1 MMCMLDDVA
10 YMDNEEE
17 RLEYV
22 LADHGRIWVG
32 SEWSNWGIP
41 WVFGQVLEKA
51 KKPLWPTAL
60 AHALIVQN
68 RAHTCSICLALTE
81 LTRLGVP
88 KCLYGEKLSRLGG

>member
-1 MMCMLDDVA
+1 
-10 YMDNEEE
+10 MDNEEE

-51 KKPLWPTAL
+51 KKPLWPTVL
-60 AHALIVQN
+60 AHAVIV
-68 RAHTCSICLALTE
+68 
-81 LTRLGVP
+81 
-88 KCLYGEKLSRLGG
+88 

>member
-41 WVFGQVLEKA
+41 WVFGQVLA
-51 KKPLWPTAL
+51 KSKETTL
-60 AHALIVQN
+60 ANSASACFSCLKQSSHMLY
-68 RAHTCSICLALTE
+68 CLALTE

-88 KCLYGEKLSRLGG
+88 KCLYGETLARLGG

>member
-41 WVFGQVLEKA
+41 WVFGQVLA
-51 KKPLWPTAL
+51 KSKETTL
-60 AHALIVQN
+60 ANSAN
-68 RAHTCSICLALTE
+68 ACCNCL
-81 LTRLGVP
+81 
-88 KCLYGEKLSRLGG
+88 KQSSHMLYLSRFD